1 MNPNEQLWAQ
11 TAEYSVSNCQILIQN
26 GHFCRKRSLQPIKF
40 LFRAENRARRSY
52 NKGLERF
59 LSTRSTYSDDFLP
72 KITQVSFST
81 FLIEN
86 WCFFAAEDSEIL
98 LALNCL
104 IVDGACSCQKSVKKD
119 EKRDIMM
126 IEVK

>member
-1 MNPNEQLWAQ
+1 MPIFGWAW
-11 TAEYSVSNCQILIQN
+11 I
-26 GHFCRKRSLQPIKF
+26 IKF
-40 LFRAENRARRSY
+40 KLRAENRARRSY

-72 KITQVSFST
+72 KITQVSIF
-81 FLIEN
+81 EN
-86 WCFFAAEDSEIL
+86 QRFWSKIGVIYIFAAEDSEIL

-104 IVDGACSCQKSVKKD
+104 IVKGACSCQKSVVKD